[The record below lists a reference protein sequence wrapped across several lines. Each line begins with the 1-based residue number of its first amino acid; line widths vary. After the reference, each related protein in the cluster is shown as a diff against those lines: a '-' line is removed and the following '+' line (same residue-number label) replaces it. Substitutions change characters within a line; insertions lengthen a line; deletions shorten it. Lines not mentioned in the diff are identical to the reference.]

1 MKENGT
7 KAPQDKHPK
16 EQMEAALIA
25 YKEAKAAYEVAQKAV
40 LEAEAAV
47 VKLIEDT
54 KEWKEKKE
62 NVFENG
68 KVIKGVDV
76 ALEYS
81 PSANWDR
88 IKREYPAIM
97 AEDVSVE
104 ELLKLPAEIL
114 NVLKNLGIEVKREV
128 VYGIYEG

>member
-7 KAPQDKHPK
+7 KAPEDKNPK

-25 YKEAKAAYEVAQKAV
+25 YNEAKATYEAAQKAV
-40 LEAEAAV
+40 LAAEAEV
-47 VKLIEDT
+47 VTLIESR

-81 PSANWDR
+81 PAANWDR

-97 AEDVSVE
+97 AEEVSAE
-104 ELLKLPAEIL
+104 ELLKLPVEVL
-114 NVLKNLGIEVKREV
+114 TLLKNLGIEVKRNV
-128 VYGIYEG
+128 TYGIYIG